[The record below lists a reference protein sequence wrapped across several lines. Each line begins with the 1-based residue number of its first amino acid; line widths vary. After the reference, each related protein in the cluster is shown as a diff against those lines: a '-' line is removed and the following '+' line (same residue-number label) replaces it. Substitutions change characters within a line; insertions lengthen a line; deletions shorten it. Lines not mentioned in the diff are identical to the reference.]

1 MSILEDLNDNNKNDA
16 KKSHF
21 HYINNSIILK
31 SLMICPFWW
40 ALIDVIKRI
49 NQL

>member
-21 HYINNSIILK
+21 HYINNGIILK
-31 SLMICPFWW
+31 SLMICRFWW
-40 ALIDVIKRI
+40 ALMDVITLKD
-49 NQL
+49 